1 MADEHISIMDEVRD
15 FRYRKGMSSEE
26 LFDGISKIG
35 YQGLNLGR
43 AAEVIRKM
51 RKERAKIFLTFT
63 SNMASSGL
71 RGLFAQL
78 CEKKLVDVIVT
89 TVGSIEEDFIKA
101 HNEQFYLGDFDAD
114 DLELGKKGLNRIG
127 NIYVKSKSYAR
138 LEEELKP
145 VLEEIYSKNKTPTPS
160 EICRELGLRIEDKN
174 SFLYQA
180 AKNDI
185 PVYCPA
191 ITDGSFGFQ
200 LLEMR
205 NKNKDFQVDII
216 GDMNKIATEA
226 GIEQK
231 IGLIVL
237 GGGVSKHHAILAN
250 ITNGGAD
257 YAVYISTA
265 HQHSGSLSGATTRE
279 AKSWGKIKDEGDA
292 VTVTGEVSILF
303 PLLMARVIGGSSR

>member
-1 MADEHISIMDEVRD
+1 VADEHISIMDEVRD